1 MHGVVT
7 DNDVLLYQN
16 AFTSTKGNDAMACI
30 LFNQMR
36 DVKLVTKVEVYK
48 KVIQVLATSHVNT
61 EEHKEH
67 FHEARDDVEIPAANA
82 IVHANSALINNQ
94 MPSENAHVDAP
105 GHVRV
110 PDVNHEDVSSDSD
123 DDTPLLTSHYKKP
136 KMSDPL
142 ATEPWASPSDLDTL
156 GNVAFYGVMSP
167 GVYVVLRRD
176 YNGCKGITV
185 LFSKGRHGRDVVRGF
200 IPHEIL
206 CKQPCPGMQK
216 LTEYIKA
223 GRAIAAKKGG
233 IAPIVSPEEI
243 FKYVKKNPAKNPVH

>member
-1 MHGVVT
+1 MASNTSIPTAKAPSSFHPMFCTTDHASQKVCCMHGVVT

-48 KVIQVLATSHVNT
+48 EVIQVLATSHVNT

-67 FHEARDDVEIPAANA
+67 FHEARDDVEIPA
-82 IVHANSALINNQ
+82 VNSQ
-94 MPSENAHVDAP
+94 M
-105 GHVRV
+105 
-110 PDVNHEDVSSDSD
+110 PDVNQVSSDSD
-123 DDTPLLTSHYKKP
+123 DDIPLLTLHYKKP
-136 KMSDPL
+136 KLSDPL
-142 ATEPWASPSDLDTL
+142 ATEPWVSPSDLDTL
-156 GNVAFYGVMSP
+156 GNVAFSGVMSP

-185 LFSKGRHGRDVVRGF
+185 LFSRGRHGRDVVRGF

-206 CKQPCPGMQK
+206 CEQPLWNCPH
-216 LTEYIKA
+216 
-223 GRAIAAKKGG
+223 RF
-233 IAPIVSPEEI
+233 P
-243 FKYVKKNPAKNPVH
+243 

>member
-48 KVIQVLATSHVNT
+48 EVIQVLAPSHVNT

-67 FHEARDDVEIPAANA
+67 FHEARDDVEIPAANV
-82 IVHANSALINNQ
+82 INSALINSQ
-94 MPSENAHVDAP
+94 M
-105 GHVRV
+105 
-110 PDVNHEDVSSDSD
+110 PDVNQVSSDSD
-123 DDTPLLTSHYKKP
+123 DDIPLLTLHYKKP
-136 KMSDPL
+136 KLSDPL
-142 ATEPWASPSDLDTL
+142 ATEPWILPSDLDTL
-156 GNVAFYGVMSP
+156 GNVAFSGVMSP

-176 YNGCKGITV
+176 YNGCKGITI
-185 LFSKGRHGRDVVRGF
+185 LFSKGRHSRDVVRGF
-200 IPHEIL
+200 IPQEIL
-206 CKQPCPGMQK
+206 CEQPCPGMQK